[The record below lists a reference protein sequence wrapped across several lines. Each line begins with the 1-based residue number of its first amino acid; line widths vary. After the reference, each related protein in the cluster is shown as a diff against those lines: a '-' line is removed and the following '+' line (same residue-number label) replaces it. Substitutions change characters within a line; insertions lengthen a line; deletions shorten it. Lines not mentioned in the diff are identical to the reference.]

1 MKDFEKMYKSIFFF
15 VIILLVWGC
24 KEDTFDPF
32 VEDNTASGF
41 MLCQVNS
48 NSWSANE
55 VQEYKVRDT
64 LILKGIK
71 LLTADS
77 NYISS
82 EIIFKI
88 INLTQPGS
96 YGISEDELG
105 LTYRVRGNYILKSAN
120 NLPDEVFTSYYLDY
134 SLMTITSM
142 SDRSVEADFQ
152 MKMFNQDFSDSVLIS
167 NGRFSIT
174 Y

>member
-64 LILKGIK
+64 LFLKGIK

-77 NYISS
+77 NYTSS

-96 YGISEDELG
+96 FGIGENESG
-105 LTYRVRGNYILKSAN
+105 FTY
-120 NLPDEVFTSYYLDY
+120 
-134 SLMTITSM
+134 
-142 SDRSVEADFQ
+142 SVKGKLHIKVGKQFA
-152 MKMFNQDFSDSVLIS
+152 
-167 NGRFSIT
+167 R
-174 Y
+174 